1 MGAEMI
7 FFFPFFSKTVYDF
20 PIFNLCVNMD
30 IDIYRLDNRYKIHK
44 CMWLYYSFK
53 SHNYLVQVQWE
64 LKILA
69 IS

>member
-1 MGAEMI
+1 
-7 FFFPFFSKTVYDF
+7 
-20 PIFNLCVNMD
+20 MD